1 MNQPPNPD
9 PMQFLKSLWGTM
21 GVPAPGMVT
30 PTLDT
35 AEIEK
40 RIADLKS
47 VENWLNMNL
56 SMLRTTIQGLEMQ
69 KATLTMMQQGMS
81 GMSGMTGAAGD
92 GVKPPD
98 AMAVN
103 PVVEAWWNAMQG
115 RPAQGKD
122 DDKNEGEKK

>member
-9 PMQFLKSLWGTM
+9 PMQFLKSLWETM

-35 AEIEK
+35 GEIEK

-81 GMSGMTGAAGD
+81 GMTGAAGAAA
-92 GVKPPD
+92 KPPD

-103 PVVEAWWNAMQG
+103 PMVEAWWNAMQG
-115 RPAQGKD
+115 RSAQGKD
-122 DDKNEGEKK
+122 DEKNEGGKK